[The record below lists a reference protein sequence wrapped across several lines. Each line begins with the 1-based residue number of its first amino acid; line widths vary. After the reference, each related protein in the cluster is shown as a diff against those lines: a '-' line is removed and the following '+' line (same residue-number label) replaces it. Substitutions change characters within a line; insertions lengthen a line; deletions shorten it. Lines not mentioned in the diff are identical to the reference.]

1 MTNHRSL
8 TITLFLALSTCA
20 LFAQAKPSAEPQTVT
35 SVMDQRLS
43 QVEKEFVDAADAM
56 PDDKFTFVPTSGEF
70 KGVRN
75 FGQQVKHVASSN
87 YFFAATML
95 QEKAP
100 AAMGDGENGP
110 AEINGKADIIKYL
123 KDSFAYTH
131 KAYAALND
139 KNAVEPIKNP
149 FGEKPWTRLGVATL
163 EVGHVFDHYG
173 QMVEYLRMNGIVP
186 PASRPQR

>member
-1 MTNHRSL
+1 MTNHRYL
-8 TITLFLALSTCA
+8 CVTLFLALSTCA
-20 LFAQAKPSAEPQTVT
+20 LAAQDKKSAAPQTIT

-43 QVEKEFVDAADAM
+43 QVEKEFIDAAEAM
-56 PDDKFTFVPTSGEF
+56 PEDKFTFAPTNGEF
-70 KGVRN
+70 KGIRN

-87 YFFAATML
+87 YFFAAAML
-95 QEKAP
+95 QEKPP

-110 AEINGKADIIKYL
+110 AEISGKADIIKYL

-149 FGEKPWTRLGVATL
+149 FGERPWTRLGVATL
-163 EVGHVFDHYG
+163 EVGHIFDHYG
-173 QMVEYLRMNGIVP
+173 QMVEYLRMNGVVP
-186 PASRPQR
+186 PASRGQ